1 MAADWPE
8 HLPALFAPAGR
19 IFRPEE
25 IAAWVALFLS
35 EESGPVSGAVIDVE
49 QYPMIGRNPPKL

>member
-1 MAADWPE
+1 
-8 HLPALFAPAGR
+8 LFAPAGR